1 MGNILT
7 NIYEEIEKFN
17 GVFRNT
23 AEFAVLKEAIEL
35 VSNDDEARQLF
46 VNFRDVQVQLQQKQ
60 MAGEE
65 ILEDEIMHAQK
76 VAQLA
81 QQNEKIL
88 TMLEAEMNLSKIVE
102 ELNRTLFTPIQEM
115 YDQL

>member
-1 MGNILT
+1 MGNLLT
-7 NIYEEIEKFN
+7 NIFEEMTKFEA
-17 GVFRNT
+17 VFRQT
-23 AEFAVLKEAIEL
+23 AEFQTLKEAIEI
-35 VSNDDEARQLF
+35 VSNDDESRKLF
-46 VNFRDVQVQLQQKQ
+46 TNFRDVQLKLQQKQ

-88 TMLEAEMNLSKIVE
+88 AMLEAEMNLSKIVE
-102 ELNRTLFTPIQEM
+102 ELNMKLFTPIQEM
-115 YDQL
+115 YNQL